1 MLKVHLIN
9 LKLLGHVGI
18 LCIHRVFLDMVM
30 YIISTECVLEL
41 EHMKR
46 ERFNNNASARK
57 GHINDEIFPFGN
69 IG

>member
-1 MLKVHLIN
+1 
-9 LKLLGHVGI
+9 
-18 LCIHRVFLDMVM
+18 M
-30 YIISTECVLEL
+30 YIISTECILAECVLEL

-57 GHINDEIFPFGN
+57 GHINDELFPFGN

>member
-1 MLKVHLIN
+1 MYSSS
-9 LKLLGHVGI
+9 
-18 LCIHRVFLDMVM
+18 FLDMVM

>member
-1 MLKVHLIN
+1 MYSSS
-9 LKLLGHVGI
+9 
-18 LCIHRVFLDMVM
+18 FLDMVM
-30 YIISTECVLEL
+30 YIISTECILAECVLEL

-57 GHINDEIFPFGN
+57 GHINDELFPFGN